1 MAAMSERD
9 AVSLSNDHTSCN
21 VEVGTADIFVKANS
35 GTLVP
40 LVSVDAPATVP
51 GTAGTTLLVVP
62 RINSQVSIVNT
73 NDGDSSTYESALARH
88 LDFASGSNLA
98 DFYQQQVESYFTERQ
113 QIAAESTKLD
123 TENLDRSYRRA
134 ALAIKKPSAELDEP
148 QDDPLTA
155 VIRLIGRFEGFE
167 VRKEL
172 FTPKGADLIH
182 RIQGIAHA
190 SGIRVR
196 PVDLSGNWQAP
207 RAHAFLALDQSTPG
221 GTPVALIPTNKGY
234 TIQRGPLDE
243 PKPLTSADMANINT
257 NGMQFYATLDRD
269 RPVTSKDVAKLAV
282 RGMRREWLWT
292 AGLAA
297 IVAILGLL
305 TPILTN
311 VVLGSIVPN
320 RDEDLLAQAG
330 FALAAAALAAGVFSF
345 VQYRAMSRIS
355 QRAIERVQTAFWD
368 RVLAMPVAFFDK
380 FSSGDLSV
388 RVMAVDAFQQ
398 IINVQVIG
406 GILAAIFALV
416 NLGLMF
422 YYDVMLGIAGLL
434 IIIVTIFIGAMAVRT
449 VQKLYWQSINA
460 QLASTSW
467 VIQVLSGISKVRL
480 AGATTRMEG
489 RYLDM
494 VRDQVVAISRMTNV
508 FGKVQG
514 WTLFATSF
522 ATALFILLIKLRSG
536 TGAPDV
542 SSATFLALLSAFG
555 ASFGALTALTSVLL
569 PIGSAEPIFR
579 LLRPIMDDVPAVT
592 SDKSAPGRLKGDIQ
606 FVKVR
611 YRYEKELPV
620 VLDDLS
626 FHVKPGEMVAI
637 TGPSGSGKST
647 TIRLLLGFD
656 HPDDGQVLFD
666 NRMLSDLDPDLVRQ
680 QMGVVVQD
688 GQIMRATVMQN
699 IMGGANFDEGAAW
712 RAAEEAALA
721 EDIRAMPMG
730 MHTLVD
736 PTLLSGGQAQRIL
749 LARALVRNPSI
760 IIMDEATSALDNV
773 AQAKVTA
780 AMDALGATRIVVAH
794 RLSTIEKADRILV
807 IVAGQVV
814 EQGTY
819 AELWAKNG
827 EFAKLARRDVTGS
840 QADVITQQTHL
851 ESTKT
856 ASTDSQDSSS
866 PTDPSEGSGPP
877 TSGSGV
883 KPTKSSAT
891 SGSTSHKK
899 TSGSTS
905 HKKTSGST
913 SHKKTSGST
922 SHKTTESQKQPKPQ
936 SKTPKETDKATAQ
949 PKKSKSGPQADKD
962 KSGKTTPPSDES
974 NN

>member
-9 AVSLSNDHTSCN
+9 AVSLSNDQTSCN

-40 LVSVDAPATVP
+40 LVSVDAPGTVP

-62 RINSQVSIVNT
+62 RINGKVSMVNT
-73 NDGDSSTYESALARH
+73 NEGDSSTYEDALSSALG
-88 LDFASGSNLA
+88 FTSGSNLA
-98 DFYQQQVESYFTERQ
+98 DFYQQQVEKYFTERQ

-123 TENLDRSYRRA
+123 TENLDRSFRRA

-207 RAHAFLALDQSTPG
+207 HAHAFLALDQSTPD

-257 NGMQFYATLDRD
+257 NGMQFYPTLDRD

-282 RGMRREWLWT
+282 RSMRREWLWT

-320 RDEDLLAQAG
+320 RDEGLLAQAG
-330 FALAAAALAAGVFSF
+330 IALAAAALAAGVFSF

-434 IIIVTIFIGAMAVRT
+434 VIIVTIFIGAMAVRT

-480 AGATTRMEG
+480 AGATNRMEG

-536 TGAPDV
+536 PGGPDV

-611 YRYEKELPV
+611 YRYEKQLPV

-626 FHVKPGEMVAI
+626 FHVKPGEMVAL

-656 HPDDGQVLFD
+656 RPDEGQVLFD

-721 EDIRAMPMG
+721 DDIRAMPMG

-794 RLSTIEKADRILV
+794 RLSTIERADRILV
-807 IVAGQVV
+807 IVDGQVV

-840 QADVITQQTHL
+840 EADAITQQTHL
-851 ESTKT
+851 ETTGTTSN
-856 ASTDSQDSSS
+856 DSQDSPP
-866 PTDPSEGSGPP
+866 PTEPSEGAGPT
-877 TSGSGV
+877 TSDSDA
-883 KPTKSSAT
+883 KATKSSAT
-891 SGSTSHKK
+891 SSSTSHKK
-899 TSGSTS
+899 TSSSNS
-905 HKKTSGST
+905 HKKT
-913 SHKKTSGST
+913 
-922 SHKTTESQKQPKPQ
+922 TESKKQPEPKN
-936 SKTPKETDKATAQ
+936 KTPDETEKATAKL
-949 PKKSKSGPQADKD
+949 KKSTPEPKADKD
-962 KSGKTTPPSDES
+962 KPGKPTSPSDES
-974 NN
+974 DS

>member
-9 AVSLSNDHTSCN
+9 AVSLSNDQTSCN
-21 VEVGTADIFVKANS
+21 IEVGTADVFVKANS

-40 LVSVDAPATVP
+40 LVSVDAPGTVP
-51 GTAGTTLLVVP
+51 GAAGTTLLVVP
-62 RINSQVSIVNT
+62 RINGKVSMVNT
-73 NDGDSSTYESALARH
+73 NEGDSSTYEDALSSV
-88 LDFASGSNLA
+88 LGFTSGSNLA
-98 DFYQQQVESYFTERQ
+98 DFYQQQVEHYFTERQ

-155 VIRLIGRFEGFE
+155 VIRLISRFEGFE
-167 VRKEL
+167 VRKPVN
-172 FTPKGADLIH
+172 TPKGADLIH

-196 PVDLSGNWQAP
+196 PVDLSGNWQEP
-207 RAHAFLALDQSTPG
+207 HAHAFLALDQSTPD

-257 NGMQFYATLDRD
+257 NGMQFYPTLDRD

-320 RDEDLLAQAG
+320 QDEDLLAQAG
-330 FALAAAALAAGVFSF
+330 IALAAAALAAGVFSF

-368 RVLAMPVAFFDK
+368 RVLAMPVSFFDK

-536 TGAPDV
+536 PGGPDV

-611 YRYEKELPV
+611 YRYEKQLPV

-656 HPDDGQVLFD
+656 RPDEGQVLFD

-721 EDIRAMPMG
+721 DDIRAMPMG

-794 RLSTIEKADRILV
+794 RLSTIERADRILV
-807 IVAGQVV
+807 IVDGQVV

-840 QADVITQQTHL
+840 EADAITQQTHL
-851 ESTKT
+851 ETTGTTSN
-856 ASTDSQDSSS
+856 DSQDSSP
-866 PTDPSEGSGPP
+866 PTDPSEGAGPT
-877 TSGSGV
+877 TSDSDA
-883 KPTKSSAT
+883 KATKSSAT
-891 SGSTSHKK
+891 SSSTSHKK
-899 TSGSTS
+899 TSSSTS
-905 HKKTSGST
+905 HKKTSSST
-913 SHKKTSGST
+913 SHKKT
-922 SHKTTESQKQPKPQ
+922 TESKKQPEPKN
-936 SKTPKETDKATAQ
+936 KTPDETEKATAKL
-949 PKKSKSGPQADKD
+949 KKSTPEPKADKD
-962 KSGKTTPPSDES
+962 KPGKPTSPSDGS
-974 NN
+974 DS

>member
-1 MAAMSERD
+1 MSITAWWDRQVTAAMSERD
-9 AVSLSNDHTSCN
+9 AVSLSNDQTSCN
-21 VEVGTADIFVKANS
+21 IEAGTADVFVKANS

-40 LVSVDAPATVP
+40 LVSVDAPGTVP
-51 GTAGTTLLVVP
+51 GAAGTTLLVVP
-62 RINSQVSIVNT
+62 RINGKVSMVNT
-73 NDGDSSTYESALARH
+73 NEGDSSTYEDALSSV
-88 LDFASGSNLA
+88 LGFTSGSNLA
-98 DFYQQQVESYFTERQ
+98 DFYQQQVEHYFTERQ

-134 ALAIKKPSAELDEP
+134 ALAIKKPSADLDEP

-155 VIRLIGRFEGFE
+155 VIRLISRFEGFE
-167 VRKEL
+167 VRKPVN
-172 FTPKGADLIH
+172 TPKGADLIH

-196 PVDLSGNWQAP
+196 PVDLSGNWQEP
-207 RAHAFLALDQSTPG
+207 HAHAFLALDQSTPD

-257 NGMQFYATLDRD
+257 NGMQFYPTLDRD

-297 IVAILGLL
+297 IAAILGLL
-305 TPILTN
+305 TPILPN

-330 FALAAAALAAGVFSF
+330 IALAAAALAAGVFSF

-368 RVLAMPVAFFDK
+368 RVLAMPVSFFDK

-536 TGAPDV
+536 PGGPDV

-611 YRYEKELPV
+611 YRYEKQLPV

-721 EDIRAMPMG
+721 DDIRAMPMG

-794 RLSTIEKADRILV
+794 RLSTIERADRILV
-807 IVAGQVV
+807 IVDGQVV

-840 QADVITQQTHL
+840 QADAITQQTHL
-851 ESTKT
+851 ETTGTTSNDSPDSSPPTD
-856 ASTDSQDSSS
+856 ASEGAGPTTTDSDA
-866 PTDPSEGSGPP
+866 
-877 TSGSGV
+877 
-883 KPTKSSAT
+883 KATKSSAT
-891 SGSTSHKK
+891 TSSSSHKKTSSSTSHKK
-899 TSGSTS
+899 TSEP
-905 HKKTSGST
+905 K
-913 SHKKTSGST
+913 
-922 SHKTTESQKQPKPQ
+922 KQPEPKN
-936 SKTPKETDKATAQ
+936 KTPDETDKATSQ
-949 PKKSKSGPQADKD
+949 PKKSTPEPKADKNEP
-962 KSGKTTPPSDES
+962 GKTTSPSDES
-974 NN
+974 DS